1 MSDAKAAPPHSSS
14 VLRVALIGMGKMG
27 KAIDAL
33 ASDNGCAIVARL
45 SSQDTK
51 GGITRAQL
59 NGAQVAIEFTHPEHA
74 VWNALGC
81 LNAGCPVVV
90 GTTGWSGQLPELQEA
105 TVRTQTSALW
115 APNFSLGVQ
124 IFLAVAEEA
133 ARRFRG
139 VGSFDAHL
147 VETHHSAKKDAPSGT
162 AIAINERLE
171 LGLQRAVDITS
182 IRTGSVPGTHEVVFD
197 APFEQVRLVHEARD
211 RRVFAD
217 GALVAARW
225 LAHKHTVGVYTM
237 RDVVTV

>member
-1 MSDAKAAPPHSSS
+1 MNQPTTASMSAA
-14 VLRVALIGMGKMG
+14 VVRVALIGMGRMG

-33 ASDNGCAIVARL
+33 AADSGCVIVARL
-45 SSQDTK
+45 SSGDTK
-51 GGITRAQL
+51 NGITRELL
-59 NGAQVAIEFTHPEHA
+59 NDAQVAIEFTHPEAA
-74 VWNALGC
+74 VTNAIAC
-81 LNAGCPVVV
+81 LKAGCPVVV
-90 GTTGWSGQLPELQEA
+90 GTTGWSGQLPELEA
-105 TVRTQTSALW
+105 ATIHTQTAALW

-124 IFLAVAEEA
+124 LFLAVAEEA

-139 VGSFDAHL
+139 VGAFDAH
-147 VETHHSAKKDAPSGT
+147 VIETHHAAKKDSPSGT

-182 IRTGSVPGTHEVVFD
+182 IRIGSVPGTHEVVFD

-225 LAHKHTVGVYTM
+225 LSRKKTAGVYTM
-237 RDVVTV
+237 RDVVTL

>member
-1 MSDAKAAPPHSSS
+1 MNQSTSTSMSAA
-14 VLRVALIGMGKMG
+14 VIRVALIGMGRMG

-33 ASDNGCAIVARL
+33 AADSGCVIVARL
-45 SSQDTK
+45 SSGDTK
-51 GGITRAQL
+51 DGITRELL
-59 NGAQVAIEFTHPEHA
+59 NDAQVAIEFTHPEAA
-74 VWNALGC
+74 VTNAIAC
-81 LNAGCPVVV
+81 LKAGCPVVV
-90 GTTGWSGQLPELQEA
+90 GTTGWSGQLPELEA
-105 TVRTQTSALW
+105 ATIHTQTAALW

-124 IFLAVAEEA
+124 LFLAVAEEA

-139 VGSFDAHL
+139 VGAFDAH
-147 VETHHSAKKDAPSGT
+147 VIETHHAAKKDSPSGT

-182 IRTGSVPGTHEVVFD
+182 IRIGSVPGTHEVVFD

-225 LAHKHTVGVYTM
+225 LSRKKTAGVYTM
-237 RDVVTV
+237 RDVVTL